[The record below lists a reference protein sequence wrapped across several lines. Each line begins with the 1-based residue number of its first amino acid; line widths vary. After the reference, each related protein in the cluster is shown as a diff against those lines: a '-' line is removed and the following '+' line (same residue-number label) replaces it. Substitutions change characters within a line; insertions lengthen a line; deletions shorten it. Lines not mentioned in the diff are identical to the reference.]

1 MNFPRDFVAKKLDM
15 RLSDLG
21 AVTIIDKGLEDDQHP
36 SGYDFRCNMN
46 CQKVVYEL
54 IERLA
59 NMLS

>member
-15 RLSDLG
+15 RLSDLR
-21 AVTIIDKGLEDDQHP
+21 ALAIIDGGLGDDQYP
-36 SGYDFRCNMN
+36 SGYDFRCNLN

-54 IERLA
+54 IERLS